1 MPTIFEKGDLFHTD
15 GLRTYAH
22 GCDCA
27 GQMDKGVAVAF
38 KKKWPLMY
46 EEYRARCQ
54 DGRFRLGDVFAWN
67 EGDEMV
73 YTLAIQEQSTHK
85 AKLSTLAKSLAT
97 MTELARKAGIER
109 VGLPRIGTGL
119 GGLDWPRVKKVLS
132 EVGRETSVTLVV
144 FEQFIRSP
152 VPDDGSSVSGG

>member
-1 MPTIFEKGDLFHTD
+1 MPAIFEKGDLFHTE
-15 GLRTYAH
+15 GLRAYAH

-54 DGRFRLGDVFAWN
+54 DGRFRLGDVFAWS
-67 EGDEMV
+67 EGDEVV
-73 YTLAIQEQSTHK
+73 YNLGIQEQSTKK
-85 AKLSTLAKSLAT
+85 AKVTALAKSLKT
-97 MTELARKAGIER
+97 MAELAQKAGIER
-109 VGLPRIGTGL
+109 VGLPRIGAGQ

-132 EVGRETSVTLVV
+132 EVGRETSVTFVV
-144 FEQFIRSP
+144 FEQFIRSA
-152 VPDDGSSVSGG
+152 ST